1 MSRQL
6 GQSIGA
12 ALGDPMQFSVGPVV
26 HLPLDA
32 LIDPGIRRSPME
44 PPTPLVSVSALTG
57 EPQWSA
63 RQLLSVSA
71 PQLRPA
77 SAPSG
82 ELDALAAAALVIR
95 NGYRELLIGGRHKVK
110 VLGRK
115 NLRTFQDCTHIP
127 SWDGGTLTF
136 ESNTF
141 DEVHAYHQ
149 LQRMGTQGDYAA
161 LFATFSEIWRVLRPD
176 GVLCMSLPSPFS
188 DWIWGD
194 PGHTRAITMQTITYL
209 QQPEYDKQLLTT
221 AMVDYRDIYTA
232 DFEPEFLQDDARELR
247 VILRAIK
254 PSRCSR

>member
-1 MSRQL
+1 MNMLRQA
-6 GQSIGA
+6 IA
-12 ALGDPMQFSVGPVV
+12 A
-26 HLPLDA
+26 PLDVHQLA
-32 LIDPGIRRSPME
+32 ARLAPE
-44 PPTPLVSVSALTG
+44 LVSVSAVSG
-57 EPQWSA
+57 EP
-63 RQLLSVSA
+63 A
-71 PQLRPA
+71 PIVGITPALR
-77 SAPSG
+77 
-82 ELDALAAAALVIR
+82 V
-95 NGYRELLIGGRHKVK
+95 GYRELLIGGRQKVK

-127 SWDGGTLTF
+127 RWDGGTLTF

-149 LQRMGTQGDYAA
+149 LQRMGAQGDYAA
-161 LFATFSEIWRVLRPD
+161 LFATFSEIWRVLKPD
-176 GVLCMSLPSPFS
+176 GVMCLSLPSPFS

-247 VILRAIK
+247 VIARAIK

>member
-1 MSRQL
+1 MNKLREA
-6 GQSIGA
+6 IA
-12 ALGDPMQFSVGPVV
+12 APLGDPPFAFTVGPVV
-26 HLPLDA
+26 TVPLESLLNPA
-32 LIDPGIRRSPME
+32 RARAPIE

-57 EPQWSA
+57 EP
-63 RQLLSVSA
+63 A
-71 PQLRPA
+71 PAIVTAHRA
-77 SAPSG
+77 
-82 ELDALAAAALVIR
+82 
-95 NGYRELLIGGRHKVK
+95 GYRELLIGGRQKVK

-115 NLRTFQDCTHIP
+115 HLRTFQDCTHLP
-127 SWDGGTLTF
+127 AWDGGTLSF
-136 ESNTF
+136 ESNHF

-149 LQRMGTQGDYAA
+149 LQRMGAQGDAAA
-161 LFATFSEIWRVLRPD
+161 LFATFSELWRVLRPD

-221 AMVDYRDIYTA
+221 AMVDYREIYRA

-254 PSRCSR
+254 PSRCSL

>member
-1 MSRQL
+1 MSNLREA
-6 GQSIGA
+6 IA
-12 ALGDPMQFSVGPVV
+12 APLNFTVGPVMRV
-26 HLPLDA
+26 PLED
-32 LIDPGIRRSPME
+32 LLDPNRKRAPVQM
-44 PPTPLVSVSALTG
+44 PTPLVSVSATTG
-57 EPQWSA
+57 EPAPIEA
-63 RQLLSVSA
+63 R
-71 PQLRPA
+71 A
-77 SAPSG
+77 SA
-82 ELDALAAAALVIR
+82 LRD
-95 NGYRELLIGGRHKVK
+95 GYRELLIGGRQKVK

-127 SWDGGTLTF
+127 NWEGGTLTF

-149 LQRMGTQGDYAA
+149 LQRMGAQGDYAA
-161 LFATFSEIWRVLRPD
+161 LFATFSEIWRVLKPD
-176 GVLCMSLPSPFS
+176 GVMCLSLPSPFS

-232 DFEPEFLQDDARELR
+232 DFEPEFLQDDSRELR